1 MGWGPGVLAR
11 AAGECMC
18 WHTHRR
24 ARMHTQTHTHTH
36 THAHTRTCTHTR
48 THTHTNT
55 HTHTH
60 TYTHTPY
67 TTGCFANTQTKYP
80 RLRRHP
86 RTLLGLP
93 VFSWHPQAGE
103 LLFDRP
109 RLQRAR
115 NARRTSPASLIQKG
129 RSWIKAGSYI
139 YVCALICGCQKTKSV
154 VLSGSPCPVS
164 AEARYLCLKYGQIG
178 EVAVLWGDSSPC

>member
-1 MGWGPGVLAR
+1 MLLRVYVLMHLLGMHIYVCR
-11 AAGECMC
+11 GTAGN
-18 WHTHRR
+18 TY
-24 ARMHTQTHTHTH
+24 THTN
-36 THAHTRTCTHTR
+36 THAHTN
-48 THTHTNT
+48 THTNT
-55 HTHTH
+55 HTHTL
-60 TYTHTPY
+60 Y

-115 NARRTSPASLIQKG
+115 NARRTSPASLIQKE

-154 VLSGSPCPVS
+154 VLSNSPCPVS